1 MGGGR
6 GCSGTELGVFDL
18 AGLDAG
24 VDEEA
29 DADAEGDEADGGSGE
44 DVALLKDGGKGD
56 EEEDEADG
64 SAAEN
69 DASLTRVGA
78 AAEGVG
84 SGLAAA
90 LEDGTDG
97 DFVGG
102 GRRGHASGDGGE
114 AFLALHLA
122 AAGAGPGL
130 EADDAEHH
138 ETGGN
143 GNDEGAVG
151 DVAEGGEGFEN
162 HGELL

>member
-78 AAEGVG
+78 AA
-84 SGLAAA
+84 
-90 LEDGTDG
+90 
-97 DFVGG
+97 
-102 GRRGHASGDGGE
+102 
-114 AFLALHLA
+114 
-122 AAGAGPGL
+122 GAGPGL